1 MQIKLRKIELQTPET
16 IDENIGGG
24 TAQNKENR
32 VLDNQLI
39 IEESDYALQSFIRDK
54 WCMSNF
60 LKILTEEE
68 RAMLSLRYD
77 RRRKRSWNQVARI
90 LSKSESQCHRDL
102 QKIKQIYRKSV
113 FAYQPVDNS
122 E

>member
-1 MQIKLRKIELQTPET
+1 
-16 IDENIGGG
+16 
-24 TAQNKENR
+24 
-32 VLDNQLI
+32 
-39 IEESDYALQSFIRDK
+39 
-54 WCMSNF
+54 
-60 LKILTEEE
+60 EE

-77 RRRKRSWNQVARI
+77 RRRKRSWSQVARM

-102 QKIKQIYRKSV
+102 QNIKQIYRKSV

>member
-1 MQIKLRKIELQTPET
+1 MQIKPRKIELQTPEI
-16 IDENIGGG
+16 IDENIGSG

-39 IEESDYALQSFIRDK
+39 IEEGDYALQSFIRDK

-68 RAMLSLRYD
+68 RTMISLR
-77 RRRKRSWNQVARI
+77 
-90 LSKSESQCHRDL
+90 
-102 QKIKQIYRKSV
+102 
-113 FAYQPVDNS
+113 
-122 E
+122 

>member
-1 MQIKLRKIELQTPET
+1 MQIKPRKIELQTPET
-16 IDENIGGG
+16 IDENIG
-24 TAQNKENR
+24 
-32 VLDNQLI
+32 
-39 IEESDYALQSFIRDK
+39 K

-68 RAMLSLRYD
+68 RTMISLRYD

-102 QKIKQIYRKSV
+102 QNIKQIYRKSV

-122 E
+122 EYQKYASF